1 MCRNGLKPQTHKIQ
15 LKIVDEVKSVR
26 NQPSITDIYSLKVI
40 PENKVIINV
49 IDILGCINLRKVW
62 LKILTHEHMTC

>member
-26 NQPSITDIYSLKVI
+26 NQPSITDIYIQSKGNSRKQGN
-40 PENKVIINV
+40 NKCGRYI
-49 IDILGCINLRKVW
+49 GM
-62 LKILTHEHMTC
+62 H